1 MKRRTTMLMS
11 ALFAAGAFALNGN
24 VAKADNVQAVNNN
37 NANST
42 EVKQNTGNGDSSE
55 LNVASAQTKNDQ
67 ANNQEA
73 STKSEPDN
81 KELTQDADKFN
92 IAAVKHSFG
101 EDSNIKVPN
110 EEALEK
116 EATDLYSKY
125 MDQKDENE
133 RNTTSTY
140 DSPFVSTG
148 EVRTMNLENLTNP
161 NSEKLDDK
169 DVDWN
174 KVGTQLK
181 NAKEKVDHYLDTALN
196 ENTSYLPTAK
206 KDARDSIK
214 DIAIPTASEIK
225 PNYNIDLDALKGIY
239 NTISF
244 PYLATLFD
252 FRGNEGDYVSA
263 IGNSD
268 YKDQSNDYVNK
279 LAELVARNVKK
290 DKEWVLFNTNPF
302 VPTAASYVINPE
314 LIKIDRDAY
323 NRNHGIKSDENT
335 SDNKN
340 QSTTDT
346 KKDQSS
352 QNVTDNTTS
361 NKDQSS
367 EKVTNDTTSKKD
379 QSTTSTSNTSSSNT
393 NQTTESKSST
403 TSSKTTSDTKTPVA
417 KNEGSN
423 TKTTDVVKSE
433 NKATENTAS
442 VVKNDTKAAPEKT
455 TDVKVVAPAKKA
467 SNEVKTTD
475 AAAKASDAHVVA
487 LNSKVNAG
495 TTSTTPAAA
504 AKGSQ
509 SKATENKLPQ
519 AGTDEKISLFA
530 SLAGLSIASL
540 GLGALGASKKR
551 KND

>member
-1 MKRRTTMLMS
+1 MLMS

-42 EVKQNTGNGDSSE
+42 EVKQNTGNADSSE

-379 QSTTSTSNTSSSNT
+379 QSTTNTSSSNT
-393 NQTTESKSST
+393 NQTTENKSST
-403 TSSKTTSDTKTPVA
+403 TSLKTTSDTKTPVA
-417 KNEGSN
+417 KNEGSAA
-423 TKTTDVVKSE
+423 KTTDVVKNE

-442 VVKNDTKAAPEKT
+442 VVKNDAKAATENT
-455 TDVKVVAPAKKA
+455 ADVKVVAPAKNA

-504 AKGSQ
+504 AKDSQ
-509 SKATENKLPQ
+509 AKATENKLPQ

-530 SLAGLSIASL
+530 SLAGLSIVSL

>member
-42 EVKQNTGNGDSSE
+42 EVKQNTGNADSSE

-379 QSTTSTSNTSSSNT
+379 QSTTNTSSNT

-403 TSSKTTSDTKTPVA
+403 ISSKTTSDTKTPVA

-423 TKTTDVVKSE
+423 TKTTDVVKSK

-442 VVKNDTKAAPEKT
+442 VVKNDTKAATEKT

-495 TTSTTPAAA
+495 TASTTPAAA

-509 SKATENKLPQ
+509 SKATENKLQQ

>member
-42 EVKQNTGNGDSSE
+42 EVKQNTGNADSSE

-323 NRNHGIKSDENT
+323 NRNHDIKSDETT

-340 QSTTDT
+340 QSTTDA
-346 KKDQSS
+346 K
-352 QNVTDNTTS
+352 
-361 NKDQSS
+361 KDQSS

-379 QSTTSTSNTSSSNT
+379 QSTTSTSSSNT

-403 TSSKTTSDTKTPVA
+403 ISSKTASDTKTPVA

-442 VVKNDTKAAPEKT
+442 VVKNDTKAATEKT
-455 TDVKVVAPAKKA
+455 TDVKVVAPAKNA

-475 AAAKASDAHVVA
+475 VAAKASDAHVVA

-504 AKGSQ
+504 KGSQ
-509 SKATENKLPQ
+509 AKATENKLPQ

-540 GLGALGASKKR
+540 GLGALGVSKKR

>member
-42 EVKQNTGNGDSSE
+42 EVKQNTGNADSSE

-101 EDSNIKVPN
+101 EFSNIKVPN

-379 QSTTSTSNTSSSNT
+379 QSTTNTSSNT

-403 TSSKTTSDTKTPVA
+403 ISSKTTSDTKTPVA

-423 TKTTDVVKSE
+423 TKTTDVVKSK

-442 VVKNDTKAAPEKT
+442 VVKNDTKAATEKT

-495 TTSTTPAAA
+495 TASTTPAAA

>member
-1 MKRRTTMLMS
+1 MKKRTTMLMS
-11 ALFAAGAFALNGN
+11 ALFAAGTFALNGN

-42 EVKQNTGNGDSSE
+42 EVKQNTVNADSSK
-55 LNVASAQTKNDQ
+55 LNVASAQTQNDQ
-67 ANNQEA
+67 ANNQET

-81 KELTQDADKFN
+81 KELTQDSDKFN

-110 EEALEK
+110 EEALEQ
-116 EATDLYSKY
+116 ETTDLYSKY

-140 DSPFVSTG
+140 DSPFVSMG
-148 EVRTMNLENLTNP
+148 EVRPTMYLENLTNP

-214 DIAIPTASEIK
+214 DIAIPAASEIK
-225 PNYNIDLDALKGIY
+225 PNYNIDLETLEGIY
-239 NTISF
+239 NTVSF

-323 NRNHGIKSDENT
+323 NRNNNIKSDENT
-335 SDNKN
+335 SANKN

-346 KKDQSS
+346 K
-352 QNVTDNTTS
+352 
-361 NKDQSS
+361 KDQSS

-423 TKTTDVVKSE
+423 TKITDVVKNK

-442 VVKNDTKAAPEKT
+442 VVKNDTKAATEKT
-455 TDVKVVAPAKKA
+455 TDIKVVAPAKNA
-467 SNEVKTTD
+467 SNEVKTAD

-504 AKGSQ
+504 TKGSQ
-509 SKATENKLPQ
+509 AKATENKLPQ

>member
-1 MKRRTTMLMS
+1 MKKRTTMLMS

-42 EVKQNTGNGDSSE
+42 EVKQNTGNADSSE

-379 QSTTSTSNTSSSNT
+379 QSTTNTSSNT

-403 TSSKTTSDTKTPVA
+403 ISSKTTSDTKTPVA

-423 TKTTDVVKSE
+423 TKTTDVVKSK

-442 VVKNDTKAAPEKT
+442 VVKNDTKAATEKT

-495 TTSTTPAAA
+495 TASTTPAAA

>member
-42 EVKQNTGNGDSSE
+42 EVKQNTGNADSSE

-379 QSTTSTSNTSSSNT
+379 QSTTNTSSSNT
-393 NQTTESKSST
+393 NQTTENKSST

-417 KNEGSN
+417 KNEGSAA
-423 TKTTDVVKSE
+423 KTTDVVKNE

-442 VVKNDTKAAPEKT
+442 VVKNDAKAATENT
-455 TDVKVVAPAKKA
+455 ADVKVVAPAKNA

-504 AKGSQ
+504 AKDSQ
-509 SKATENKLPQ
+509 AKATENKLPQ

>member
-42 EVKQNTGNGDSSE
+42 EVKQNTGNADSSE

-196 ENTSYLPTAK
+196 ENISYLPTAK

-379 QSTTSTSNTSSSNT
+379 QSTTNTSSNT

-403 TSSKTTSDTKTPVA
+403 ISSKTTSDTKTPVA

-423 TKTTDVVKSE
+423 TKTTDVVKSK

-442 VVKNDTKAAPEKT
+442 VVKNDTKAATEKT

-495 TTSTTPAAA
+495 TASTTPAAA

>member
-1 MKRRTTMLMS
+1 MKKRTTMLMS

-42 EVKQNTGNGDSSE
+42 EVKQNTVNADSSK
-55 LNVASAQTKNDQ
+55 LNVASAQTQNDH
-67 ANNQEA
+67 ANNQEE
-73 STKSEPDN
+73 STKSESN
-81 KELTQDADKFN
+81 KDSTQDSNEFN

-140 DSPFVSTG
+140 DSPFVSMG
-148 EVRTMNLENLTNP
+148 EVLRTMNLENLTNP

-214 DIAIPTASEIK
+214 DIAIPTASDIK
-225 PNYNIDLDALKGIY
+225 PNYNIDLDTLKGIY
-239 NTISF
+239 TTISF

-302 VPTAASYVINPE
+302 VPTAASYVMNPE

-323 NRNHGIKSDENT
+323 NRNNDIKSDENT

-352 QNVTDNTTS
+352 
-361 NKDQSS
+361 

-379 QSTTSTSNTSSSNT
+379 QSTTSTSSNT
-393 NQTTESKSST
+393 NQTTESNSST

-442 VVKNDTKAAPEKT
+442 AIKNNAKAATEKNN
-455 TDVKVVAPAKKA
+455 DVKVVAPAKSV

-475 AAAKASDAHVVA
+475 VAAKASDAHVVA

-509 SKATENKLPQ
+509 AKATENKLPQ

>member
-1 MKRRTTMLMS
+1 
-11 ALFAAGAFALNGN
+11 
-24 VAKADNVQAVNNN
+24 
-37 NANST
+37 
-42 EVKQNTGNGDSSE
+42 
-55 LNVASAQTKNDQ
+55 
-67 ANNQEA
+67 
-73 STKSEPDN
+73 
-81 KELTQDADKFN
+81 
-92 IAAVKHSFG
+92 
-101 EDSNIKVPN
+101 
-110 EEALEK
+110 
-116 EATDLYSKY
+116 
-125 MDQKDENE
+125 MDQIDENE

-379 QSTTSTSNTSSSNT
+379 QSTTNTSSNT

-403 TSSKTTSDTKTPVA
+403 ISSKTTSDTKTPVA

-423 TKTTDVVKSE
+423 TKTTDVVKSK

-442 VVKNDTKAAPEKT
+442 VVKNDTKAATEKT

-495 TTSTTPAAA
+495 TASTTPAAA

>member
-42 EVKQNTGNGDSSE
+42 EVKQNTGNADSSE

-92 IAAVKHSFG
+92 IAAVIHSFG

-302 VPTAASYVINPE
+302 VQTAASDVITPE

-323 NRNHGIKSDENT
+323 NRNHAIKSDEIT
-335 SDNKN
+335 YDTKN
-340 QSTTDT
+340 Q
-346 KKDQSS
+346 
-352 QNVTDNTTS
+352 
-361 NKDQSS
+361 
-367 EKVTNDTTSKKD
+367 
-379 QSTTSTSNTSSSNT
+379 
-393 NQTTESKSST
+393 
-403 TSSKTTSDTKTPVA
+403 
-417 KNEGSN
+417 
-423 TKTTDVVKSE
+423 
-433 NKATENTAS
+433 
-442 VVKNDTKAAPEKT
+442 
-455 TDVKVVAPAKKA
+455 
-467 SNEVKTTD
+467 
-475 AAAKASDAHVVA
+475 
-487 LNSKVNAG
+487 
-495 TTSTTPAAA
+495 
-504 AKGSQ
+504 
-509 SKATENKLPQ
+509 
-519 AGTDEKISLFA
+519 
-530 SLAGLSIASL
+530 
-540 GLGALGASKKR
+540 
-551 KND
+551 

>member
-1 MKRRTTMLMS
+1 MKKRTTMLMS

-42 EVKQNTGNGDSSE
+42 EVKQNTGNADSSE

-379 QSTTSTSNTSSSNT
+379 QSTTNTSSNT

-403 TSSKTTSDTKTPVA
+403 ISSKTTSDTKTPVA

-423 TKTTDVVKSE
+423 TKTTDVVKSK

-442 VVKNDTKAAPEKT
+442 VVKNDTKAATEKT

-495 TTSTTPAAA
+495 TASTTPAAA

-509 SKATENKLPQ
+509 AKATENKLPQ

-530 SLAGLSIASL
+530 SLAGLSIVSL